1 MRILFKAYSDNIWM
15 GAVYYVKNIV
25 YQFLE
30 YAKTD
35 EKHQYEVFIYTPK
48 EKADLFDF
56 CRDYNNVHFIY
67 AKERLWS
74 KGEGFITRNLRELE
88 WILRIYGK
96 RIDYIYPSYSPKS
109 IYRKKSISWIPDF
122 QHVYYPQ
129 FFSEGE
135 REFRDSYFKEIA
147 MNHSKLVLS
156 SQDAYDTYCRLYPGY
171 TKNVGI
177 VHFVSAI
184 EEKDIAGNIKEILA
198 KYDIKDDNYFLVSN
212 QFYRHKNHKC
222 LIEAARIAKDEK
234 KTDIK
239 IICTGLTKDTKDPT
253 FFGEIEDLINRYELK
268 HNIKILGLIPRK
280 EQLTLMKNSIAVI
293 QPSLFEGWGTSVEDA
308 KTLGKITVLSDIPVH
323 REQSDEKTIYFIK
336 DSYNDLTEKLC
347 DLWKEYFCKQKEYC
361 YEIKNAQSYGKQM
374 VELIGKSEE

>member
-1 MRILFKAYSDNIWM
+1 M

-56 CRDYNNVHFIY
+56 CKDYDNVRFIY
-67 AKERLWS
+67 AKKRPWS
-74 KGEGFITRNLRELE
+74 KGEGFLTRNLRELE

-156 SQDAYDTYCRLYPGY
+156 SQDSYDTYCRLYPEY

-184 EEKDIAGNIKEILA
+184 EEKDTAGNIKEILT

-239 IICTGLTKDTKDPT
+239 IICTGLTQDSKDPS
-253 FFGEIEDLINRYELK
+253 FFTEIESMISNHHLGD
-268 HNIKILGLIPRK
+268 NIHILGLIPRND
-280 EQLTLMKNSIAVI
+280 QLTLMRHAIAVV
-293 QPSLFEGWGTSVEDA
+293 QPSLFEGWGTSTEDA

-323 REQSDEKTIYFIK
+323 REQADKYTQFFDK
-336 DSYNDLTEKLC
+336 DSCTELSDTLC
-347 DLWKEYFCKQKEYC
+347 DLWKQYYNRPKKYEYGIEHAV
-361 YEIKNAQSYGKQM
+361 NYGRQF
-374 VELIGKSEE
+374 VELLE